1 MFLKLRPILYS
12 LIFFLGLEAIVY
24 RHGFAL
30 YVMIFLFI
38 FSAYQGA
45 RIGRKWIF
53 SVLPVFFTL
62 SSAALLYL
70 VTIPFEKQIFIIIS
84 SGLYYLSL
92 LGAYRLEQYSEDLT
106 AKSMNMAATAATLFF
121 TFSSAYG
128 FYLNFLVPIY
138 YLMLIYSITAF
149 LVSYQYFALIKK
161 ENKKE
166 ALLYSAILA
175 LLMAEMVWMLN
186 YWPFGYLTTGSI
198 ALILYYILWELSRS
212 YMLNQLNRKRVV
224 FNMIFF
230 TFLICMVLLS
240 SKWIPVF

>member
-1 MFLKLRPILYS
+1 MFLKLRPLLYS
-12 LIFFLGLEAIVY
+12 LIFLLGLEGIAY

-30 YVMIFLFI
+30 YVTIALFI

-45 RIGRKWIF
+45 KIGRKWIF
-53 SVLPVFFTL
+53 SVLPVFFTI

-70 VTIPFEKQIFIIIS
+70 ITLPIEKQVFIFLS

-92 LGAYRLEQYSEDLT
+92 LGAYRLEKYSEDLT
-106 AKSMNMAATAATLFF
+106 AKSMNMTATAATLFF
-121 TFSSAYG
+121 TFSSTYG

-149 LVSYQYFALIKK
+149 LVSYQYFILIKK
-161 ENKKE
+161 DNKQE
-166 ALLYSAILA
+166 TVLYSSILA
-175 LLMAEMVWMLN
+175 LLMAEIVWMLN

-212 YMLNQLNRKRVV
+212 HLLNQLSRRRVV
-224 FNMIFF
+224 LNMIFF
-230 TFLICMVLLS
+230 SFLISVVLLT